1 MKKIKR
7 KLLNVGI
14 VMLSCL
20 LAVLFSKQ
28 DTAVSTEEEKIVALT
43 YDDGPSPI
51 STAQLLE
58 ILDKHD
64 AHATFFV
71 NGNHALENK
80 ELITAI
86 VEQGSEIGN
95 HTLDH
100 VWLTKVDE
108 AEAMR
113 QVIGNE
119 HLLRFLS
126 GQEGVMPLRPPYG
139 DINQTILDQFD
150 LPIVLWSI
158 DSRDWE
164 VKNVERIIAN
174 VLAEIKDGGIIIM
187 HDGYPTTVQATDELL
202 KILKEQN
209 YQVVSVSEMFALKDQ
224 SMPLHEKIKKISE

>member
-1 MKKIKR
+1 M
-7 KLLNVGI
+7 NVGI

-20 LAVLFSKQ
+20 FAFLLNQQ
-28 DTAVSTEEEKIVALT
+28 DTAVSNEAEKIVALT
-43 YDDGPSPI
+43 YDDGPSEI
-51 STAQLLE
+51 STAALLE

-126 GQEGVMPLRPPYG
+126 GQEGVMLLRPPYG
-139 DINQTILDQFD
+139 DINQEILDQFN
-150 LPIVLWSI
+150 LPIVLWSA

-164 VKNVERIIAN
+164 VKNVESIIAN

-187 HDGYPTTVQATDELL
+187 HDGYPTTVEATDELL
-202 KILKEQN
+202 KILREQN
-209 YQVVSVSEMFALKDQ
+209 YKVVSVSEMFALKNQ
-224 SMPLHEKIKKISE
+224 PMPLHEKIKKVTE

>member
-28 DTAVSTEEEKIVALT
+28 DTVVSTEEEKIVALT

-113 QVIGNE
+113 QVVGNE

-139 DINQTILDQFD
+139 DINQTILDLFD

>member
-71 NGNHALENK
+71 NGNHALANK

>member
-1 MKKIKR
+1 MKRIKY
-7 KLLNVGI
+7 KLMNVGI
-14 VMLSCL
+14 VLLSCL
-20 LAVLFSKQ
+20 LAVFLTSH
-28 DTAVSTEEEKIVALT
+28 DTAVSNETKKIVALT
-43 YDDGPSPI
+43 YDDGPSSV

-71 NGNHALENK
+71 NGDHALENK

-139 DINQTILDQFD
+139 DINQAILDQFN
-150 LPIVLWSI
+150 LPIVLWSA

-174 VLAEIKDGGIIIM
+174 VLAEIEDGGIIIM
-187 HDGYPTTVQATDELL
+187 HDGYSTTVQATDELL
-202 KILKEQN
+202 KILNEQN
-209 YQVVSVSEMFALKDQ
+209 YQVVSVSELFALKNQ
-224 SMPLHEKIKKISE
+224 PMPLHEKIKKYS

>member
-1 MKKIKR
+1 M
-7 KLLNVGI
+7 NVGI

-20 LAVLFSKQ
+20 FALLLNQK
-28 DTAVSTEEEKIVALT
+28 DTAVSNEAEKIVALT
-43 YDDGPSPI
+43 YDDGPSEI
-51 STAQLLE
+51 STAALLE

-108 AEAMR
+108 AEATR
-113 QVIGNE
+113 QIIGNE

-139 DINQTILDQFD
+139 DVNQTILDQFN
-150 LPIVLWSI
+150 LPIVLWSA

-164 VKNVERIIAN
+164 VKNVESIIAN

-187 HDGYPTTVQATDELL
+187 HDGYPTTVEATDELL

-209 YQVVSVSEMFALKDQ
+209 YQVVSVSEMFALKNQ
-224 SMPLHEKIKKISE
+224 AMPLHEKIKKVTE

>member
-1 MKKIKR
+1 MKKIKH
-7 KLLNVGI
+7 KLMNVGI

-20 LAVLFSKQ
+20 FAFLLNQQ
-28 DTAVSTEEEKIVALT
+28 DTAVSNEAEKIVALT
-43 YDDGPSPI
+43 YDDGPSEI
-51 STAQLLE
+51 STAALLE

-126 GQEGVMPLRPPYG
+126 GQEGVMLLRPPYG
-139 DINQTILDQFD
+139 DINQEILDQFN
-150 LPIVLWSI
+150 LPIVLWSA

-164 VKNVERIIAN
+164 VKNVESIIAN

-187 HDGYPTTVQATDELL
+187 HDGYPTTVEATDELL
-202 KILKEQN
+202 KILREQN
-209 YQVVSVSEMFALKDQ
+209 YKVVSVSEMFALKNQ
-224 SMPLHEKIKKISE
+224 SMPLHEKIKKVTE

>member
-7 KLLNVGI
+7 KLMNIGI
-14 VMLSCL
+14 VMLCL
-20 LAVLFSKQ
+20 LAMLLNQ
-28 DTAVSTEEEKIVALT
+28 RDTAVSSEADKIVALT
-43 YDDGPSPI
+43 YDDGPSEI
-51 STAQLLE
+51 STDALLK

-80 ELITAI
+80 ELISAI

-139 DINQTILDQFD
+139 DINQEILDQFN
-150 LPIVLWSI
+150 LPIVLWSA

-174 VLAEIKDGGIIIM
+174 VLSEIEDGGIIIM
-187 HDGYPTTVQATDELL
+187 HDGYQTTVEATDELL

-209 YQVVSVSEMFALKDQ
+209 YKVVSVSEMFALKNL
-224 SMPLHEKIKKISE
+224 SMPLHEKIKKVTE